1 MLLNSQFTIHEIS
14 TSWRYDLLLP
24 QLAIDGM
31 QATIKQL
38 DEVTPKIDQGVK
50 GAASEIGN
58 RVNKALDEFEPP
70 KSTGIVGKPKKTI
83 ANELDAPISN
93 ELKGAKAANRLNLKT
108 PDDFKDM
115 FKSLNHRKAAAG
127 EYNAHAL
134 MTSKNYKP
142 IGNTNGQYKMGETGI
157 DGIYSHIGPP
167 PKTAIT
173 EAKYNKARQ
182 GMTGDGKQMSD
193 DWVTDKR
200 LQKAGLSRKERA
212 KILKAIRTNDGSV
225 EKILIRNKPDGN
237 LLVKEL
243 NKQGNI
249 IGTPQGF

>member
-24 QLAIDGM
+24 QLAIGGM

-38 DEVTPKIDQGVK
+38 DEIAPKIDQGVK

-70 KSTGIVGKPKKTI
+70 KTT
-83 ANELDAPISN
+83 
-93 ELKGAKAANRLNLKT
+93 
-108 PDDFKDM
+108 
-115 FKSLNHRKAAAG
+115 
-127 EYNAHAL
+127 
-134 MTSKNYKP
+134 
-142 IGNTNGQYKMGETGI
+142 
-157 DGIYSHIGPP
+157 
-167 PKTAIT
+167 IT

-200 LQKAGLSRKERA
+200 LRKAGLNEEQIEE
-212 KILKAIRTNDGSV
+212 ILESIADNDGSI
-225 EKILIRNKPDGN
+225 EKILIRNMPDGS
-237 LLVKEL
+237 LSVKEL
-243 NKQGNI
+243 NKYGNI
-249 IGTPQGF
+249 IGTPKGF

>member
-38 DEVTPKIDQGVK
+38 DEIAPKIDQGVK
-50 GAASEIGN
+50 DAASEIGN

-70 KSTGIVGKPKKTI
+70 KTT
-83 ANELDAPISN
+83 
-93 ELKGAKAANRLNLKT
+93 
-108 PDDFKDM
+108 
-115 FKSLNHRKAAAG
+115 
-127 EYNAHAL
+127 
-134 MTSKNYKP
+134 
-142 IGNTNGQYKMGETGI
+142 
-157 DGIYSHIGPP
+157 
-167 PKTAIT
+167 IT
-173 EAKYNKARQ
+173 EAKYNKARL

-212 KILKAIRTNDGSV
+212 KILKSLDKNDGSV
-225 EKILIRNKPDGN
+225 EKILIRNKPDGA
-237 LLVKEL
+237 LVVKKL
-243 NKQGNI
+243 DINGSV
-249 IGTPQGF
+249 IGTPLGF

>member
-1 MLLNSQFTIHEIS
+1 MS
-14 TSWRYDLLLP
+14 

-38 DEVTPKIDQGVK
+38 DEIAPKIDQGVK

-70 KSTGIVGKPKKTI
+70 KTT
-83 ANELDAPISN
+83 
-93 ELKGAKAANRLNLKT
+93 
-108 PDDFKDM
+108 
-115 FKSLNHRKAAAG
+115 
-127 EYNAHAL
+127 
-134 MTSKNYKP
+134 
-142 IGNTNGQYKMGETGI
+142 
-157 DGIYSHIGPP
+157 
-167 PKTAIT
+167 IT
-173 EAKYNKARQ
+173 EAKYNKARL
-182 GMTGDGKQMSD
+182 GMTGDGKQMRD

>member
-38 DEVTPKIDQGVK
+38 DEIAPKIDQGVK

-70 KSTGIVGKPKKTI
+70 K
-83 ANELDAPISN
+83 
-93 ELKGAKAANRLNLKT
+93 
-108 PDDFKDM
+108 
-115 FKSLNHRKAAAG
+115 
-127 EYNAHAL
+127 
-134 MTSKNYKP
+134 
-142 IGNTNGQYKMGETGI
+142 
-157 DGIYSHIGPP
+157 
-167 PKTAIT
+167 TAIT
-173 EAKYNKARQ
+173 EAKYNKARL